1 LSHANARLT
10 VHGRLELIR
19 RVVDLGRPVAHVV
32 VELNVSRSTGYK
44 WLARWRAEGAPG
56 LFDRPSRAHRLPG
69 KTPAALE
76 AEVLAL
82 RAARKLGPARIGPL
96 VGLAPST
103 VHAVLTRHGMHRLA
117 WLDRP
122 TGQLI
127 RRYERARPGELVHVD
142 VKKLG
147 VIRPGGGWRAHGRGS
162 AQGNH
167 SRNEQLAGR
176 RVGYDYVHCAIDD
189 HTRLAYAEIHP
200 DETAA
205 TCARFLRAAA
215 AWFATHGIDRIERVM
230 TDNAM
235 AYRRSHDW
243 RQALSDLDAQPR
255 FTRSYRPQTNGKA
268 ERFNRTL
275 ADEWAYIR
283 PFDSSAERAAALPG
297 WLHTYNHHRSHTA
310 LGGLPPISR
319 IAVNN
324 AAGHYI

>member
-10 VHGRLELIR
+10 VHGRAELVR

-32 VELNVSRSTGYK
+32 VELNVSRATGYK
-44 WLARWRAEGAPG
+44 WLARWRAEGPAG
-56 LFDRPSRAHRLPG
+56 LLDRPSRAHRLPG
-69 KTPAALE
+69 KTSLTLE
-76 AEVLAL
+76 TQVLAL
-82 RAARKLGPARIGPL
+82 RVARKLGPARIGPL

-103 VHAVLTRHGMHRLA
+103 VHAVLRRHGMHRLA

-147 VIRPGGGWRAHGRGS
+147 AIRPGGGWRAHGRDS
-162 AQGNH
+162 VQRNL
-167 SRNEQLAGR
+167 SRAEAAAGR

-200 DETAA
+200 DETAT
-205 TCARFLRAAA
+205 TCAGFLRSAA
-215 AWFATHGIDRIERVM
+215 AWFAAHGIPHIERVM
-230 TDNAM
+230 TDNAQV
-235 AYRRSHDW
+235 YRRSHAW
-243 RQALSDLDAQPR
+243 REAMTDLGARAR
-255 FTRSYRPQTNGKA
+255 FTAAYRPQTNGKA

-275 ADEWAYIR
+275 AEEWAYIR
-283 PFDSSAERAAALPG
+283 PFHSSADRAAALPG

-310 LGGLPPISR
+310 LDGHPPISR
-319 IAVNN
+319 ITVSN
-324 AAGHYI
+324 AAGHYT

>member
-1 LSHANARLT
+1 
-10 VHGRLELIR
+10 VIEQ
-19 RVVDLGRPVAHVV
+19 GRPVAHVV
-32 VELNVSRSTGYK
+32 VELNVSRATGYK
-44 WLARWRAEGAPG
+44 WLNRWRAEGIAG
-56 LFDRPSRAHRLPG
+56 LADRSSRAHRLPH
-69 KTPAALE
+69 KTATGIE
-76 AEVLAL
+76 QRVLAL
-82 RAARKLGPARIGPL
+82 RATRKLGPARIGPL

-103 VHAVLTRHGMHRLA
+103 VHAVLRRNGMHRLA

-122 TGQLI
+122 TGQLV

-162 AQGNH
+162 AEHNH
-167 SRNEQLAGR
+167 SRTETAAGR

-189 HTRLAYAEIHP
+189 HTRLAYAEIHS

-205 TCARFLRAAA
+205 TCAEFLRSAA
-215 AWFATHGIDRIERVM
+215 AWFATIGIDRIERVL

-235 AYRRSHDW
+235 AYRKSRAW
-243 RQALSDLDAQPR
+243 RQAMADLGAQQR

-283 PFDSSAERAAALPG
+283 AFDSSAQRAAALPG

-310 LGGLPPISR
+310 LGGQPPISR
-319 IAVNN
+319 VTVNN
-324 AAGHYI
+324 PAGHYS

>member
-1 LSHANARLT
+1 
-10 VHGRLELIR
+10 
-19 RVVDLGRPVAHVV
+19 VVEQGRPVAHVV
-32 VELNVSRSTGYK
+32 VELNVSRATGYK
-44 WLARWRAEGAPG
+44 WLARWRAEGHAG
-56 LFDRPSRAHRLPG
+56 LADRSSRAHRSPR
-69 KTPAALE
+69 KTPAATE
-76 AEVLAL
+76 QQVLAL

-103 VHAVLTRHGMHRLA
+103 VHAVLRRHGMHRLA

-147 VIRPGGGWRAHGRGS
+147 AIRAGGGWRAHGRGS
-162 AQGNH
+162 AEHNH
-167 SRNEQLAGR
+167 SRTEANAGR

-205 TCARFLRAAA
+205 TCAAFLRSAA
-215 AWFATHGIDRIERVM
+215 AWFATVGITRIERVL

-235 AYRRSHDW
+235 AYRRSHAW
-243 RQALSDLDAQPR
+243 RQAMTDLGAQSR

-275 ADEWAYIR
+275 ADEWAYVR

-297 WLHTYNHHRSHTA
+297 WLHIYNHHRGHTA
-310 LGGLPPISR
+310 LGGQPPISR
-319 IAVNN
+319 TTVSNG
-324 AAGHYI
+324 AGHYS